1 MVCIEWECVLTWF
14 YMYLLNHSKKSAFI
28 QNKNY
33 CMQDHVDKIILNDC
47 RNDHSKLD
55 WG

>member
-1 MVCIEWECVLTWF
+1 
-14 YMYLLNHSKKSAFI
+14 MYLLNHSKKSDFI
-28 QNKNY
+28 QNKKNY